1 MGGQRTES
9 RGVDWESGSRQK
21 KSVCKKL
28 RDERKGVVDREL
40 HEARYGWCTEDG
52 STVPHPTPWMKE
64 TRAFGTSPE
73 ARPTQATNYLSSC
86 RVSSQ
91 PVVPVVPG
99 ISREEMQGI

>member
-28 RDERKGVVDREL
+28 RVERKGVIDKEL

-52 STVPHPTPWMKE
+52 STVPPSNALDGRDQSLW
-64 TRAFGTSPE
+64 
-73 ARPTQATNYLSSC
+73 Y
-86 RVSSQ
+86 
-91 PVVPVVPG
+91 
-99 ISREEMQGI
+99 ISRGPAHPGHKLPLLV